1 MYVWQVILSLRS
13 EGVEIYNVEAV
24 LNSSMRAA
32 GILGEILNPDNMDNK
47 SGGEESRLVRALL
60 CILDSYAI
68 TLLLYLEYLE
78 RFLFHVCI
86 VGG

>member
-13 EGVEIYNVEAV
+13 EGAEIYNVEAV

-47 SGGEESRLVRALL
+47 SGGEESRLVRALF
-60 CILDSYAI
+60 CILDSYSI
-68 TLLLYLEYLE
+68 TSKGSYFMY
-78 RFLFHVCI
+78 V
-86 VGG
+86 